1 MINEQDEIQQLR
13 EEDESGAG
21 GGGGGMS
28 FQKQIQSNGS
38 TQAMHQ
44 LQTVPQKQPDWPPDE
59 SAAIDETS

>member
-13 EEDESGAG
+13 EEDESGA
-21 GGGGGMS
+21 GGGMS

-44 LQTVPQKQPDWPPDE
+44 LQTVPQKQPD
-59 SAAIDETS
+59 